1 MIGVGWLILAYF
13 SFPRGRPRGVSWC
26 MAMGYLGPQL
36 LFALG
41 GMMLIELKV
50 KDLITSDGGE
60 NVKLD
65 SSHRKV
71 TNINYKF

>member
-1 MIGVGWLILAYF
+1 
-13 SFPRGRPRGVSWC
+13 